1 MRSLKLH
8 FPDNALPTLETC
20 LKQTKEARVFRRA
33 QAVRAVVQGRR
44 IQQVSAAFQLTY
56 SALRKWVHRFANQG
70 LQGLLDR
77 PRSGRPRTVTC
88 ELEQQLNRLIDQ
100 DPLAHGSL
108 YSQWSCR
115 ELASAFARETGVQ
128 LGRESVR
135 RVLKKNALSYCRPTG
150 RLVPTPA
157 DLAYGSV
164 DLAALEYR
172 ARRGEIIL
180 LYEDETILWRFALPR
195 AGWWRRAQRARLL
208 TRPLS
213 QSQIKRDEALKRQAW
228 LQYRAWHRITS
239 GVLLSV
245 LGAVQYGTSKVFYK
259 IVPHFDA
266 QELRQYI
273 HQVMA
278 TFSKTGKEVV
288 MVVDRSGIHRA
299 HKLDATL
306 AHYHDKFRFHFLPA
320 HSGHHL
326 NPIEGFWRVMKA
338 TIGAGR
344 CFATLSLL
352 YQRTRQVLMAHQEH
366 PIYEF
371 HW

>member
-1 MRSLKLH
+1 MRTLKLH
-8 FPDNALPTLETC
+8 FPDHALPTLDTF

-33 QAVRAVVQGRR
+33 QAVREVVKGHRLQT
-44 IQQVSAAFQLTY
+44 VSDTLHFTY
-56 SALRKWVHRFANQG
+56 SALRKWVQRFASQG
-70 LQGLLDR
+70 TRGLVDR
-77 PRSGRPRTVTC
+77 HRSGRPPKVTC
-88 ELEQQLNRLIDQ
+88 ELAHHLDRLLDQ
-100 DPLAHGSL
+100 DPLQHGASH
-108 YSQWSCR
+108 SQWSCQ
-115 ELASAFARETGVQ
+115 ELAAVLARQTGVR
-128 LGRESVR
+128 LSRESVR
-135 RVLKKNALSYCRPTG
+135 DVLKKKDVSYSRPTG
-150 RLVPTPA
+150 RLTPA
-157 DLAYGSV
+157 PAELAWASLE
-164 DLAALEYR
+164 LAALEYR

-195 AGWWRRAQRARLL
+195 AGWWRKAQRARLPI
-208 TRPLS
+208 RPLS
-213 QSQIKRDEALKRQAW
+213 QSQIKRDESLKRQAW
-228 LQYRAWHRITS
+228 GQYRAWSRITS

-245 LGAVQYGTSKVFYK
+245 IGAVQYGTSKVCYK

-278 TFSKTGKEVV
+278 TFRKTGQEVV

-306 AHYHDKFRFHFLPA
+306 EHYHSKFRLHFLPA
-320 HSGHHL
+320 HCGHHL
-326 NPIEGFWRVMKA
+326 NPIEGFWRVMKD

-344 CFATLSLL
+344 CFPDLHLL
-352 YQRTRQVLMAHQEH
+352 YQRTRQVLMAHHER